1 MLLTLSH
8 ILIYNLVGKGFLDLS
23 FFSFSIMALAI
34 LFAGI
39 SKGGF
44 GSGAA
49 FVAAPILTTIVGP
62 EPAIGLMLPLLMLMD
77 ITGLYF
83 YWGRWEKKAAL
94 ILILGGIPGVIFGAL
109 FFSIANP
116 YFLKGIIGF
125 IAISYV
131 FNQLAFKNLSIPFS
145 KKLNSNFFG
154 YILATISGFTSCI
167 SHAGGPPAAIYLLS
181 KNISKTEFQA
191 TTILIFW
198 VINIFK
204 LFPFIYFGF
213 VNTYTLTF
221 SLWLIPM
228 AFLGTWIGVKL
239 HFIISEK
246 FFYALI
252 NCLLF
257 LTGAKL
263 IYDAFVGLFAF

>member
-1 MLLTLSH
+1 MVVS
-8 ILIYNLVGKGFLDLS
+8 
-23 FFSFSIMALAI
+23 I

-49 FVAAPILTTIVGP
+49 FVAVPILTAIMGP
-62 EPAIGLMLPLLMLMD
+62 KAAIGLMLPLLMLMD

-83 YWGRWEKKAAL
+83 YWGKWSKKAAL
-94 ILILGGIPGVIFGAL
+94 ILILGGIPGVLLGAL
-109 FFSIANP
+109 FFSVANQ
-116 YFLKGIIGF
+116 YFLKGLIGI
-125 IAISYV
+125 IAICYV
-131 FNQLAFKNLSIPFS
+131 FKQLGVKNRGVSMNEKLASNLS
-145 KKLNSNFFG
+145 G
-154 YILATISGFTSCI
+154 YILAIISGFTSCI

-198 VINIFK
+198 LINIFK

-213 VNTYTLTF
+213 VSRDTLTF
-221 SLWLIPM
+221 SFWLVPI

-246 FFYALI
+246 LFYFFI
-252 NCLLF
+252 NWLLF
-257 LTGAKL
+257 VTGAKL
-263 IYDAFVGLFAF
+263 IYDAYFGLFAF